1 MLFGLRLAH
10 VLMLAPRLVQAGSS
24 AYWVQPSQ
32 KWVEIDGTWSSFEV
46 NLGYPAQPVQLL
58 VSTTISEVWAIGRGG
73 CPPNSNACA
82 TERGNTY
89 NAPDSQSYASLGAWE
104 LGLASSG
111 FSDTGDYG
119 LDKLAM
125 FNSLEGET
133 ISINNALIA
142 SINTTDY
149 YQGYIGLGVIRGR
162 FGDRMTTPLISQ
174 MVEEY
179 GFIASNSYGYTAG
192 AWHIDGGVP
201 ASLILGGY
209 DPLRFQSHNVVFNLN
224 PDSRTPQVRLRGI
237 NANTNDPTKPPPGWA
252 GQLHKSLVAMN
263 DSLVVTIDTSL
274 PYLAL
279 PESIC
284 DRFADALNLT
294 YNSTLDV
301 YLFNGDQLT
310 SPDSALGASR
320 LNFTFSLSSWDNNNN
335 QGKPL
340 EAPGV
345 VNITI
350 SGQAFTQYLTYPYR
364 NLFGPYDPGLG
375 YFPLRRAKNVNE
387 FVIGRAF
394 MQEAYMITKYEERL
408 FSVYQAQYPS
418 NAASNYSIKSIGRP
432 ANSDYPAFVP
442 KPPSR
447 PGLTAGQ
454 TAGVVVGVVVASVG
468 LCFALW
474 LWRRQRKKAA
484 QAKAPMSPSEKNG
497 DELYQD
503 GGSTLGPNE
512 PAGPLTRFVSFVTG
526 GRRPRRTGPA
536 PLSHELDGSRAQPV
550 EVGADAAHE
559 RYEMPVPIE
568 PVELDAT
575 HDHMAFD
582 DTTEFGTEGSEH
594 GMSQY
599 EIARRK
605 MQRQL
610 QGPLPTYSPPTVPT
624 VHVGHPS
631 IDGVTG
637 TKLIQDLNSV
647 GHYRP
652 GDDENPSPTVSAPSE
667 GNNTNSFPSQMPS
680 PMSPNPEWGA
690 RFLDLPSPITVA
702 SGQFPLRR
710 TGSASSPGEHQRH
723 VALGRSA
730 STNSSRYSPPQATA
744 RSPDLLLPPTPIQRT
759 PIDQSEIV
767 CLGPLPEN
775 ICLPN
780 QQPPLPRNQTTI
792 LPSDS
797 ASQAAGADSSNAVPT
812 PRPSS
817 HLSAYPPR
825 STTPP
830 AAATPTQPPSPPADP
845 RRGLR
850 IETPSNSFAHV
861 RRASRRDSS
870 ESLGSDFTVDEEER
884 MVDNNI
890 VRQQSRRAADADGVS
905 PQSTSSP
912 ERIDAATELIHIPQV
927 SERRYSW
934 EDDKR

>member
-1 MLFGLRLAH
+1 MHFGLHLAH
-10 VLMLAPRLVQAGSS
+10 VLLLAPRLVQASS
-24 AYWVQPSQ
+24 GAYWVQPSQ
-32 KWVEIDGTWSSFEV
+32 KWVDIDGTWSSFEV
-46 NLGYPAQPVQLL
+46 NLGAPAQPVQLL
-58 VSTTISEVWAIGRGG
+58 VSTAISEVWAIGRGG
-73 CPPNSNACA
+73 CPQNSNACA

-89 NAPDSQSYASLGAWE
+89 NAPDSQNYAPLGAWE

-119 LDKLAM
+119 LDRLSM

-133 ISINNALIA
+133 VSINNALVA
-142 SINTTDY
+142 SINTTNF

-162 FGDRMTTPLISQ
+162 FGERITTPLISQ

-179 GFIASNSYGYTAG
+179 GLIASNSYGYTAG

-209 DPLRFQSHNVVFNLN
+209 DPLRFQNHNTVFNLD
-224 PDSRTPQVRLRGI
+224 PDSRVPQVRLRGI
-237 NANTNDPTKPPPGWA
+237 NANTNDPSKPPPGWG
-252 GQLHKSLVAMN
+252 GQIHKSLVAMN
-263 DSLVVTIDTSL
+263 DSLVVTIDTSF

-294 YNSTLDV
+294 YNSTFDL
-301 YLFNGDQLT
+301 YMFSGDQLT
-310 SPDSALGASR
+310 SPDSALRADR
-320 LNFTFSLSSWDNNNN
+320 LNFTFSLSSWDNNNTL
-335 QGKPL
+335 GKPL
-340 EAPGV
+340 EDPGV
-345 VNITI
+345 INITI
-350 SGQAFTQYLTYPYR
+350 SGQAFSQYLTYPYR
-364 NLFGPYDPGLG
+364 NSFEPYDPGLA

-408 FSVYQAQYPS
+408 FSVYQARYPS
-418 NAASNYSIKSIGRP
+418 NAASNYSVKPISRP

-442 KPPSR
+442 KPPNR

-454 TAGVVVGVVVASVG
+454 TAGVVVGVVAASVG
-468 LCFALW
+468 ICVALW
-474 LWRRQRKKAA
+474 LWRRQRTKAA
-484 QAKAPMSPSEKNG
+484 QAKTPMSPSEKNG
-497 DELYQD
+497 DELCQD
-503 GGSTLGPNE
+503 GGSTLGPDE
-512 PAGPLTRFVSFVTG
+512 PAGPLTRFVSFITG
-526 GRRPRRTGPA
+526 GRRPRRGGSA
-536 PLSHELDGSRAQPV
+536 PLSHELDGSRTQPV

-559 RYEMPVPIE
+559 RYEMPVPLE

-575 HDHMAFD
+575 HEHMASD
-582 DTTEFGTEGSEH
+582 DTMEFGTEGSEH

-610 QGPLPTYSPPTVPT
+610 QGPLPTYSPSTVPI
-624 VHVGHPS
+624 VHIGHPS
-631 IDGVTG
+631 LDGETG
-637 TKLIQDLNSV
+637 TKLIQDVSSV

-667 GNNTNSFPSQMPS
+667 GNNTNSFSSQVPS

-702 SGQFPLRR
+702 SPGQFPLRR
-710 TGSASSPGEHQRH
+710 TGSASSPGERQRH
-723 VALGRSA
+723 VAIGRSNSNGHGA
-730 STNSSRYSPPQATA
+730 SQTTA
-744 RSPDLLLPPTPIQRT
+744 RSPDLLLPPTAVQRT

-780 QQPPLPRNQTTI
+780 QQSPLPRNQTTI

-797 ASQAAGADSSNAVPT
+797 ASQAAGTDASTDMPT
-812 PRPSS
+812 SPPSS
-817 HLSAYPPR
+817 HMPAYPQR

-830 AAATPTQPPSPPADP
+830 TAATSRQPLSPQADP

-850 IETPSNSFAHV
+850 IETPSNSFGLIK
-861 RRASRRDSS
+861 RASRRDSS

-884 MVDNNI
+884 MVDNDI
-890 VRQQSRRAADADGVS
+890 VRQQDRRAADADGVS